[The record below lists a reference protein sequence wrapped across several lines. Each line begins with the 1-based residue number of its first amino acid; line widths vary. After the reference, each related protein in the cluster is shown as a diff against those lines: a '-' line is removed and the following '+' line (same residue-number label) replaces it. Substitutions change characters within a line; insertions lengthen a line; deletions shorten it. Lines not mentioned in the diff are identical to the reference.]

1 MLKLYFYVPE
11 SHKEEVKEA
20 CFAAGAGRIGDYSR
34 SAWEIFGTGQFLP
47 GSGSSPFLGTP
58 GRLEREKEYKV
69 EMVLPDENKA
79 AVIAA
84 LKHAHPYEEP
94 AYGLIRIET

>member
-20 CFAAGAGRIGDYSR
+20 CFAAGAGSIGAYSR
-34 SAWEIFGTGQFLP
+34 CAWEILGTGQFLP
-47 GSGSSPFLGTP
+47 GEESTPFLGSP
-58 GRLEREKEYKV
+58 GSLEREAEYKV
-69 EMVLPDENKA
+69 EMVLSDENRA
-79 AVIAA
+79 TVVAA
-84 LKHAHPYEEP
+84 LKKAHPYEEP